1 MTNDIPNAFIQTP
14 MPTIGVVGERVIL
27 KVHGTLLRLL
37 VEQDPTKYKNFVV
50 MEKGKPILY
59 LEVLKAV
66 YGMLIASLLWYKKFR
81 KDLESIGFVY
91 NKYDPCVCNRI
102 VNGAQQTLRYHVDD
116 LMSSHIDP
124 KVNDDF
130 LKWLNKM
137 CGDLSECKATRGKIH
152 DFLGVEYDFSEPGK
166 VKLSMIE
173 YIKKMLDEFSI
184 HFSEKEQTNNPA
196 TSNLFEEG
204 KGETL
209 DDFQKKEF
217 HTFAAKNLFLCGRAR
232 PDIKHVV
239 SVLCTRVKNPH
250 TSDYDKLVR
259 LMLFLHSTLN
269 DKLILSADD
278 LHVIKW
284 WIDASFAVHPDF
296 KSHSGAVMS
305 YGTGA
310 PITGSQKQKLNTRS
324 STEAELV
331 GVDDF
336 ITKILW
342 TQLFMEEQ
350 GYEITRNILYQD
362 NKSAML
368 LEKNGKKSSG
378 KRTRAI
384 NIRYFFVTDQ
394 IEKGLVTVEHCPASA
409 MRADYMTKPLFG
421 KPFKDFRNE
430 IMGYTSVNVLFPD
443 TTANNRSVLEQH

>member
-1 MTNDIPNAFIQTP
+1 
-14 MPTIGVVGERVIL
+14 
-27 KVHGTLLRLL
+27 
-37 VEQDPTKYKNFVV
+37 
-50 MEKGKPILY
+50 
-59 LEVLKAV
+59 
-66 YGMLIASLLWYKKFR
+66 
-81 KDLESIGFVY
+81 
-91 NKYDPCVCNRI
+91 
-102 VNGAQQTLRYHVDD
+102 
-116 LMSSHIDP
+116 
-124 KVNDDF
+124 
-130 LKWLNKM
+130 
-137 CGDLSECKATRGKIH
+137 
-152 DFLGVEYDFSEPGK
+152 
-166 VKLSMIE
+166 
-173 YIKKMLDEFSI
+173 
-184 HFSEKEQTNNPA
+184 
-196 TSNLFEEG
+196 
-204 KGETL
+204 
-209 DDFQKKEF
+209 
-217 HTFAAKNLFLCGRAR
+217 
-232 PDIKHVV
+232 
-239 SVLCTRVKNPH
+239 
-250 TSDYDKLVR
+250 
-259 LMLFLHSTLN
+259 
-269 DKLILSADD
+269 
-278 LHVIKW
+278 
-284 WIDASFAVHPDF
+284 
-296 KSHSGAVMS
+296 MS

-310 PITGSQKQKLNTRS
+310 PISGSQKQKLNTRS